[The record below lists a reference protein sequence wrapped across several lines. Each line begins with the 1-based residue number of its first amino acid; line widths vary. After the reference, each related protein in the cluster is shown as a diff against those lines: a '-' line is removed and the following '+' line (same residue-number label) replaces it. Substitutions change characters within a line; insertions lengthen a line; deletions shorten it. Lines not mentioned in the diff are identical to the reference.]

1 MQGQNPL
8 NVSKML
14 FEMGFDARIIAAA
27 LLHDT
32 VEDTGISLDDEI
44 IGYITRGKG
53 ITVHRINCKNL
64 KSIKDYS
71 KRKIVVEWE
80 SKTRKVFNVDI
91 VSRDRTGLLM
101 DITTAIVNSNANIV
115 ELYLKANRD
124 GLVKTAFRI
133 QIQQKQQLKMFLKDV
148 KSIPEV
154 ISIDYY

>member
-1 MQGQNPL
+1 MQGENPL

-71 KRKIVVEWE
+71 KRKIVAE
-80 SKTRKVFNVDI
+80 
-91 VSRDRTGLLM
+91 
-101 DITTAIVNSNANIV
+101 
-115 ELYLKANRD
+115 
-124 GLVKTAFRI
+124 
-133 QIQQKQQLKMFLKDV
+133 
-148 KSIPEV
+148 
-154 ISIDYY
+154 